1 MRALACGKT
10 GEALSNKKRE
20 IVDQNKPENMIWQKG
35 RSPLFQRVT
44 TVTWSQ
50 KDEKRG
56 RKKKGALIFSFTL
69 LLFYF
74 SFFLFFD
81 KAGRKASNTLTPKL
95 DAALGPPFC
104 YDRWIRSGWI

>member
-56 RKKKGALIFSFTL
+56 RKKRRANF
-69 LLFYF
+69 LFYSITFFF

-104 YDRWIRSGWI
+104 YDRWICSGWI